1 MLNKVWCLQ
10 LFADEEGTS
19 ASTTPNDTVVES
31 GDDAQSVVEETVDDT
46 PQEQENPE
54 TSEVSFEDLIK
65 GEYKKDFKKATS
77 DIVKKRVKGIQT
89 KLDEAN
95 ARNEAL
101 APMLQAL
108 GDKYRVDAGDYEA
121 LTQAI
126 LNDKELYEQEAIERG
141 MDVDTLMSIKGI
153 ERENQRLRQEQQ
165 ELYEE
170 EQMRENFARIEQ
182 EAEALKDIYPNFSLA
197 DEMEDIE
204 FVKMLDLGFS
214 VKNAYEAL
222 HIDDLQA
229 IQAQAIEEKATERV
243 VNSIKANAK
252 RPSENGL
259 KSQPG
264 NKVDNDIKGLSTE
277 DIDKYIERA
286 RQGEKISFT

>member
-10 LFADEEGTS
+10 LFGDEEGTS

-31 GDDAQSVVEETVDDT
+31 GDDAQTMVEQKVDDT
-46 PQEQENPE
+46 PTEQVNPE

-108 GDKYRVDAGDYEA
+108 GDKYRVSSDDYEG

-153 ERENQRLRQEQQ
+153 ERENQMLKQREQ

-170 EQMRENFARIEQ
+170 EQMRENFAKIEQ
-182 EAEALKDIYPNFSLA
+182 EAEKLQEIYPSFSLA
-197 DEMEDIE
+197 DEMDNIE

-214 VKNAYEAL
+214 VKSAYEAL

-229 IQAQAIEEKATERV
+229 IQAQAIEEKATQKV

-277 DIDKYIERA
+277 DIDKFIERA

>member
-1 MLNKVWCLQ
+1 MLKDVWSLQ
-10 LFADEEGTS
+10 LFADEGTS
-19 ASTTPNDTVVES
+19 ASAETNDTVVES
-31 GDDAQSVVEETVDDT
+31 GDDAQTMVEQTVDDT
-46 PQEQENPE
+46 PKEQVNPE
-54 TSEVSFEDLIK
+54 TTVSFDDLIK

-108 GDKYRVDAGDYEA
+108 GDKYSVASDDYEG

-153 ERENQRLRQEQQ
+153 ERENQMLKQREQ

-170 EQMRENFARIEQ
+170 EQMRENFAKIEKQ
-182 EAEALKDIYPNFSLA
+182 ADELQSIYPNFNLA
-197 DEMEDIE
+197 DEMDNIE

-214 VKNAYEAL
+214 VKSAYEAL

-229 IQAQAIEEKATERV
+229 IQAQAIESKATEKV
-243 VNSIKANAK
+243 VNTIKANAK

-264 NKVDNDIKGLSTE
+264 NKVNNDINSLSQQ
-277 DIDKYIERA
+277 DIDDFIERA

>member
-19 ASTTPNDTVVES
+19 ASAEPNDTVVES
-31 GDDAQSVVEETVDDT
+31 GDDAQTMVEQTVDDT
-46 PQEQENPE
+46 PKEQVNPE
-54 TSEVSFEDLIK
+54 TSEVSFDDLIK

-95 ARNEAL
+95 AKNEAL

-108 GDKYRVDAGDYEA
+108 GEKYSVESDDYEG
-121 LTQAI
+121 LTKAI
-126 LNDKELYEQEAIERG
+126 LNDRELYEQEAIERG
-141 MDVDTLMSIKGI
+141 MDVDTLMTVKGI
-153 ERENQRLRQEQQ
+153 ERENQRLKQKEQA
-165 ELYEE
+165 LYEE
-170 EQMRENFARIEQ
+170 QQMQENFAKI
-182 EAEALKDIYPNFSLA
+182 EAEAEKLQEIYPAFSLA
-197 DEMEDIE
+197 DEMENID

-214 VKNAYEAL
+214 VKSAYEAL
-222 HIDDLQA
+222 HIDDLQS
-229 IQAQAIEEKATERV
+229 IQAKAIEEKATENV
-243 VNSIKANAK
+243 VNTIMANAK

-264 NKVDNDIKGLSTE
+264 NKVNNDIKSLSLE
-277 DIDKYIERA
+277 DTDKYIERA
-286 RQGEKISFT
+286 LKGEKISFT

>member
-1 MLNKVWCLQ
+1 MLKDVWSLQ
-10 LFADEEGTS
+10 LFADEGTS
-19 ASTTPNDTVVES
+19 ASAKTNDTVVES
-31 GDDAQSVVEETVDDT
+31 GDDVQSVVEQTVDDT
-46 PQEQENPE
+46 PKEQVNPE
-54 TSEVSFEDLIK
+54 TSEVSFDDLIK

-108 GDKYRVDAGDYEA
+108 GDKYSVASDDYEG

-153 ERENQRLRQEQQ
+153 ERENQMLKQREQ

-170 EQMRENFARIEQ
+170 EQMRENFVRIEH
-182 EAEALKDIYPNFSLA
+182 EADELRNIYPDFNLE
-197 DEMEDIE
+197 DEMQNLD

-214 VKNAYEAL
+214 VKSAFEAL
-222 HIDDLQA
+222 HIDDLQS
-229 IQAQAIEEKATERV
+229 IQAKAIERKATEKV
-243 VNSIKANAK
+243 VNNIKAGAK

-264 NKVDNDIKGLSTE
+264 NKVNNDILGLSTV
-277 DIDKYIERA
+277 DIDKFIERA

>member
-31 GDDAQSVVEETVDDT
+31 GDDAQTMVEQTVDDT
-46 PQEQENPE
+46 PQEHENPE
-54 TSEVSFEDLIK
+54 TSEVSFDDLIK

-77 DIVKKRVKGIQT
+77 EIVKKRVKGIQT

-108 GDKYRVDAGDYEA
+108 GDKYRVDAGDYEG
-121 LTQAI
+121 LTKAI
-126 LNDKELYEQEAIERG
+126 LNDKDLYEQEAIERG
-141 MDVDTLMSIKGI
+141 MDVDTLMAVKGI
-153 ERENQRLRQEQQ
+153 ERENQILKQREQ

-170 EQMRENFARIEQ
+170 EQMRENFAKIEQ
-182 EAEALKDIYPNFSLA
+182 EAEALQEIYPSFNLA

-259 KSQPG
+259 KNQPG
-264 NKVDNDIKGLSTE
+264 NKVNNDIQGLSTE

>member
-19 ASTTPNDTVVES
+19 ASAEPNDTVVES
-31 GDDAQSVVEETVDDT
+31 GDDAQTMVEQTVDDT
-46 PQEQENPE
+46 PKEQVNPE

-108 GDKYRVDAGDYEA
+108 GEKYSVESDDYEG
-121 LTQAI
+121 LTKAI
-126 LNDKELYEQEAIERG
+126 LNDRELYEQEAIERG
-141 MDVDTLMSIKGI
+141 MDVDTLMTVKGI
-153 ERENQRLRQEQQ
+153 ERENQRLKQKEQA
-165 ELYEE
+165 LYEE
-170 EQMRENFARIEQ
+170 QQMQENFAKI
-182 EAEALKDIYPNFSLA
+182 EAEAEKLQEIYPAFSLA
-197 DEMEDIE
+197 DEMENID

-214 VKNAYEAL
+214 VKSAYEAL
-222 HIDDLQA
+222 HIDDLQS
-229 IQAQAIEEKATERV
+229 IQAKAIEEKATENV
-243 VNSIKANAK
+243 VNTIKANAK

-264 NKVDNDIKGLSTE
+264 NKVNNDIKSLSLE
-277 DIDKYIERA
+277 DTDKYIERA
-286 RQGEKISFT
+286 LKGEKISFT